1 MTLDASGAP
10 GAAAPA
16 PPRDDPDRSPE
27 APDED
32 LRILEALLADPSAV
46 SSEEAVIPSGPMPE
60 PSSRNDALGD
70 DSDSDRLWSDGSLA
84 DLVPAPPVPALQPA
98 PGSVPEPDTG
108 VAAGAAATDS
118 LAALSDGLRDSGQDL
133 HAELDDDTTRWDAQA
148 ERVDAPS
155 VPTKGAT
162 RIAGSA
168 ALEESAGTSLIE
180 DVPSRDVAGENDLL
194 VVRADTHGTCV
205 LDTHGARVL
214 DTVAAN
220 VDATDGE
227 DRGEHK
233 GAGDSGLDWRG
244 VAATP
249 GTADLES
256 PTDPPAMDHR
266 DDTPGE
272 HAGGES
278 AVSVAAIAA
287 LLDDALVRDIGEM
300 PSVSSDSL
308 PLDAA
313 GGAALAARPHDAGAE
328 HLREGSSGPL
338 SEAVPRDPDAA
349 SAVGSPPHGAASS
362 AGCDEAVVAVRASL
376 EAAEGMVP
384 AEQEEPEAA
393 DESIADHYL
402 DALDD
407 SRSNASPL
415 PRLDEPGLGSFSDE
429 RDPVEAVAAFTAE
442 GAADAD
448 EVEIGGGPDSAN
460 QLPHLGIA
468 PKAETEAGGHGTPV
482 REISDAAADSSGEV
496 AERGDAVVSGVEE
509 DGAAAESV
517 ESGGPVEEFV
527 PAGGGAQD
535 APGFDA
541 PAFGTR
547 NSDSIDR
554 DATPT
559 HEEASLIPGSPIE
572 RTGVDELAAGDASG
586 ATSGSDDAQ
595 VQEGASPLICLP
607 DLGGMS
613 PSEAAA
619 GGDASLLQS
628 TEDVARDGLGD
639 PARLPTPGVSG
650 PEDTSAQA
658 HVEAPE
664 FLVESEGEVA
674 DSESG
679 AVIALPG
686 PGDESDAALRSLG
699 IETNCEP
706 GEPTRGLA
714 GRAEEETAGAALVDA
729 LLRDMAGSS
738 SVSSDQVDTPD
749 TVSGVSVPDD
759 DSDLDGGQPAD
770 WSPET
775 RGVDSFDLDFSEV
788 GSNAPRSADEA
799 ADSVSGPTSPSEGI
813 VVPDAPSEYAGG
825 LVEAGQEDPDGSAE
839 RIADERRNA
848 QTDLPGGA
856 PQSPGSIAP
865 GADSSVDRTDSGETA
880 ALSSTDTAAAAST
893 EDTVGTWDGG
903 VEEGAESV
911 IRLPDLSGSPSF
923 GRATGP
929 DDALLRQIAEVV
941 AASADEAVE
950 SSEVDANGHDDDAPA
965 RDPANAPEDTEETSP
980 DDVRREYASGSVLPE
995 AKGLEDGV
1003 DPIGSGDGDEP
1014 SAPAFAH
1021 EDKDASSE
1029 AYAAATDRAAAFL
1042 RDMAEAP
1049 SVSSDQTDTPDFP
1062 EGDLVFSGGSGVDA
1076 DAPADPSHAL
1086 HAAES
1091 LDPGA
1096 PGSADEPGGSGA
1108 APTTTPERAPVD
1120 SAHTEDASHP
1130 VQAGLEDSHG
1140 STERTANE
1148 RLDERGDLRGDAIS
1162 PPGSALREAEPS
1174 NDRSGLGEASIAVST
1189 GNAAGADDGGSDA
1202 EEGAGSVILLPDS
1215 SAPTIEADT
1224 VAGRDD
1230 GLLRQAADAPAAS
1243 LHDAAETPGAV
1254 FPGTG
1259 DTRAGS
1265 AAVPSGTADEAA
1277 LEDSFPEDAGVFV
1290 LPDPGDAPASDRP
1303 VENRERGESHRW
1315 PDDPA
1320 EEAETATSGIVFD
1333 DSLALD
1339 LAETVPVS
1347 FDEAVAAEP
1356 AFDISLPDAQTTAS
1370 DPSAEEPAP
1379 SYADVSLE
1387 AAPPGPAAALAFA
1400 TDADT
1405 ETALRDGLLGFGG
1418 ASAGTDEA
1426 QVWQGGLRAA
1436 IAALAEGRS
1445 APLVIVDID
1454 GLPYPAGAI
1463 HELAAVCEV
1472 GTVVIAVGSDD
1483 SARPGRELLLAGVS
1497 DYLAKPLTA
1506 EAVRDVAGRAL
1517 ADAAASRPGGLVVS
1531 FAGCGGS
1538 GATTMATAAAL
1549 QAAAR
1554 GCYVSVLDLSRSV
1567 PAAALALGVDPVAG
1581 LDQLLETAAREAVEP
1596 EALEGVCARRSDRIE
1611 VYAHR
1616 WSPEHPAAASAEAV
1630 DSLLAVLR
1638 LRSQMVVVDGLDEA
1652 WTRFLPAAEIDT
1664 QVFIAEPTAGKTPQV
1679 ARMAN
1684 LLNDTRP
1691 LVFVQNHTR
1700 SFRRNGGGQVLRN
1713 AGIGIE
1719 PDVVVPFDP
1728 AVAQAADWGWPQDKL
1743 PRSVRK
1749 PVTAL
1754 TDRLLGASPGAG
1766 AAPLAPARAA

>member
-10 GAAAPA
+10 GAAASPS
-16 PPRDDPDRSPE
+16 RDDSDRSPE
-27 APDED
+27 APDKG

-46 SSEEAVIPSGPMPE
+46 SSEEAVLPSGPMPE
-60 PSSRNDALGD
+60 PSSRDDALGD
-70 DSDSDRLWSDGSLA
+70 DSDSDRWWSDRLPPDGSLA

-98 PGSVPEPDTG
+98 PGSVPAPDTG
-108 VAAGAAATDS
+108 VSADAAATDS
-118 LAALSDGLRDSGQDL
+118 LAALSDGLHDSGQDR
-133 HAELDDDTTRWDAQA
+133 HAELDDDTARWDAQA
-148 ERVDAPS
+148 ERDDASS
-155 VPTKGAT
+155 VPTKAAT
-162 RIAGSA
+162 RIAVSA

-194 VVRADTHGTCV
+194 VVRADTHGACV

-214 DTVAAN
+214 DTVAADA
-220 VDATDGE
+220 DATDGE
-227 DRGEHK
+227 DSGEHK
-233 GAGDSGLDWRG
+233 GAGDSGLDWQG
-244 VAATP
+244 AAATP
-249 GTADLES
+249 EVADPET
-256 PTDPPAMDHR
+256 PADPPAMDHR

-278 AVSVAAIAA
+278 ALSVAAIAA

-300 PSVSSDSL
+300 PSISSDSL
-308 PLDAA
+308 SLDAA
-313 GGAALAARPHDAGAE
+313 GGAALAARPRDAGAE

-338 SEAVPRDPDAA
+338 SESVPRDADTA
-349 SAVGSPPHGAASS
+349 SAVDSPPHGAASP
-362 AGCDEAVVAVRASL
+362 AGREEPVAAVLASL

-393 DESIADHYL
+393 DESIANQHL

-407 SRSNASPL
+407 SQSNASPL
-415 PRLDEPGLGSFSDE
+415 HGRDEPGLGSFTDV
-429 RDPVEAVAAFTAE
+429 RDPGEAVAAFTAE

-448 EVEIGGGPDSAN
+448 EVEIGGGPDSAD
-460 QLPHLGIA
+460 QLPQLGIA
-468 PKAETEAGGHGTPV
+468 PRAETEASGHGTLV

-496 AERGDAVVSGVEE
+496 AGRGDAAASGVEE
-509 DGAAAESV
+509 DGAAAESM

-535 APGFDA
+535 APRFDA

-554 DATPT
+554 DGTPT
-559 HEEASLIPGSPIE
+559 HEEASLIPGSPPE
-572 RTGVDELAAGDASG
+572 GTGVDELAAGDVSG
-586 ATSGSDDAQ
+586 AASGSDDAQ
-595 VQEGASPLICLP
+595 VQEGASPVICLP

-619 GGDASLLQS
+619 GGEVSLLQS
-628 TEDVARDGLGD
+628 TEDVASEYFGD
-639 PARLPTPGVSG
+639 PAGLPSPGFSG
-650 PEDTSAQA
+650 PEDTSARA
-658 HVEAPE
+658 HVESPE
-664 FLVESEGEVA
+664 SLAESEGEVTA
-674 DSESG
+674 PES
-679 AVIALPG
+679 APVIALPG
-686 PGDESDAALRSLG
+686 PGDKSEAAVRSLG

-706 GEPTRGLA
+706 GEPPRGLA

-738 SVSSDQVDTPD
+738 SVSSDEADTPD
-749 TVSGVSVPDD
+749 TASGASVPDD
-759 DSDLDGGQPAD
+759 DSVLDAGRPAG
-770 WSPET
+770 
-775 RGVDSFDLDFSEV
+775 RGPGATSLEPFDPVFPEV
-788 GSNAPRSADEA
+788 GSDASGSADEA
-799 ADSVSGPTSPSEGI
+799 AGSNSAETNSSEGI
-813 VVPDAPSEYAGG
+813 VVPGAPSEYAGG

-839 RIADERRNA
+839 RIADERRDA
-848 QTDLPGGA
+848 QTDLPGGP
-856 PQSPGSIAP
+856 PQPPGSIAP
-865 GADSSVDRTDSGETA
+865 CTVSSADRTDSGVTA
-880 ALSSTDTAAAAST
+880 AHSSTDAAAAAST
-893 EDTVGTWDGG
+893 EDTAATRDGE

-941 AASADEAVE
+941 AASAGEAVE
-950 SSEVDANGHDDDAPA
+950 SSEVDAKIHDEDAPA
-965 RDPANAPEDTEETSP
+965 RDPADVPEDTEEASP
-980 DDVRREYASGSVLPE
+980 DDVRREYASETFLPE
-995 AKGLEDGV
+995 ARGPEDGV
-1003 DPIGSGDGDEP
+1003 DPIGSGDGDEAG
-1014 SAPAFAH
+1014 APTFAH
-1021 EDKDASSE
+1021 GDQGDSSE
-1029 AYAAATDRAAAFL
+1029 AYAAATDRADALL
-1042 RDMAEAP
+1042 RDMTEAP

-1062 EGDLVFSGGSGVDA
+1062 EGDLDFGGGSGVDA

-1091 LDPGA
+1091 LDPAA
-1096 PGSADEPGGSGA
+1096 PGSADEPGGGGA

-1148 RLDERGDLRGDAIS
+1148 RGDLRGDAVS
-1162 PPGSALREAEPS
+1162 LPGSALREAEPS
-1174 NDRSGLGEASIAVST
+1174 NDRRGLGEASIAVST
-1189 GNAAGADDGGSDA
+1189 GNAAGADDAVSDA

-1215 SAPTIEADT
+1215 STPTIEADT
-1224 VAGRDD
+1224 DAGRDD

-1243 LHDAAETPGAV
+1243 LHDAAETPEAV
-1254 FPGTG
+1254 FPGVG
-1259 DTRAGS
+1259 DTQARSIASPPG
-1265 AAVPSGTADEAA
+1265 AADEAA

-1290 LPDPGDAPASDRP
+1290 LPDSGEATASDRP
-1303 VENRERGESHRW
+1303 VENREQGESHRW
-1315 PDDPA
+1315 PDDPT

-1356 AFDISLPDAQTTAS
+1356 AFDISLPNAQTTAS
-1370 DPSAEEPAP
+1370 DPSAEEPDP

-1405 ETALRDGLLGFGG
+1405 EMALRDGLLGFGG

-1506 EAVRDVAGRAL
+1506 EAVRDVAIRAL

-1638 LRSQMVVVDGLDEA
+1638 LRSQVVVVDGLDEA
-1652 WTRFLPAAEIDT
+1652 WTCFLPAAEIDT
-1664 QVFIAEPTAGKTPQV
+1664 QVFVAEPTAGKTPQV
-1679 ARMAN
+1679 ARMAS
-1684 LLNDTRP
+1684 LLKDTRP

-1700 SFRRNGGGQVLRN
+1700 AFRRNGGGQVLRN

>member
-10 GAAAPA
+10 GAAAP
-16 PPRDDPDRSPE
+16 PPRDDSDHSPE
-27 APDED
+27 APDEG
-32 LRILEALLADPSAV
+32 LRMLEALLADPSAV
-46 SSEEAVIPSGPMPE
+46 SSEEAVIQSGPMPE
-60 PSSRNDALGD
+60 PSSRDDALGD

-84 DLVPAPPVPALQPA
+84 DLVPAPTVPALQPA

-108 VAAGAAATDS
+108 VSAGAAAADS
-118 LAALSDGLRDSGQDL
+118 LAAISDGLRYSGQDL
-133 HAELDDDTTRWDAQA
+133 PAELDDDTARWDAQA
-148 ERVDAPS
+148 ERADAS
-155 VPTKGAT
+155 SAPTKGT
-162 RIAGSA
+162 THFAGSA
-168 ALEESAGTSLIE
+168 ALEEAAGTSLIE
-180 DVPSRDVAGENDLL
+180 DVPSRDVAGEDDLL
-194 VVRADTHGTCV
+194 VVRADTHGAC
-205 LDTHGARVL
+205 VL
-214 DTVAAN
+214 DTVAAD

-227 DRGEHK
+227 DGGEHK

-244 VAATP
+244 VAATL
-249 GTADLES
+249 GTADPES

-266 DDTPGE
+266 DDTPGK

-308 PLDAA
+308 SLDPA

-328 HLREGSSGPL
+328 HLREGSSAPL
-338 SEAVPRDPDAA
+338 SEAAPRDPDTA
-349 SAVGSPPHGAASS
+349 SAVDSPPHGAASPAS
-362 AGCDEAVVAVRASL
+362 CDEPVVAVRASL
-376 EAAEGMVP
+376 EAVEGVVP

-393 DESIADHYL
+393 DEPIVDHYL

-415 PRLDEPGLGSFSDE
+415 PRLDQPGLGSFTDMT
-429 RDPVEAVAAFTAE
+429 DPVEAVAAFTAE

-448 EVEIGGGPDSAN
+448 EVEIEGGPDSAD
-460 QLPHLGIA
+460 QLPHRGIA
-468 PKAETEAGGHGTPV
+468 PKAERKASGHGTLV
-482 REISDAAADSSGEV
+482 REISDTAADSSGAI
-496 AERGDAVVSGVEE
+496 AELGDAAASGVEE
-509 DGAAAESV
+509 DGAADESV
-517 ESGGPVEEFV
+517 GSGGPVEEFV

-572 RTGVDELAAGDASG
+572 RTGVDELSAGDASG
-586 ATSGSDDAQ
+586 ATSGNDDAQ
-595 VQEGASPLICLP
+595 VQEGASPVICLP

-619 GGDASLLQS
+619 GGEVSLLQS
-628 TEDVARDGLGD
+628 TEDVAWGGLGD
-639 PARLPTPGVSG
+639 PAGLPSPDFSG
-650 PEDTSAQA
+650 PEDTSARA
-658 HVEAPE
+658 HVESPE
-664 FLVESEGEVA
+664 SLAESEGEVA
-674 DSESG
+674 DPESA

-699 IETNCEP
+699 IEADCKP
-706 GEPTRGLA
+706 GEPPRGLA
-714 GRAEEETAGAALVDA
+714 ERAEEDIAGTALVDA
-729 LLRDMAGSS
+729 LLRGMADSS
-738 SVSSDQVDTPD
+738 SVSSDQVDTPE
-749 TVSGVSVPDD
+749 TAAGVSVPGD
-759 DSDLDGGQPAD
+759 DSDLDAGRLAGGGPGAT
-770 WSPET
+770 SVEP
-775 RGVDSFDLDFSEV
+775 FDPVFSEV
-788 GSNAPRSADEA
+788 GSDAPRSADEA
-799 ADSVSGPTSPSEGI
+799 AGSVSGLMNPSERI

-825 LVEAGQEDPDGSAE
+825 LAEAERECPDENAE
-839 RIADERRNA
+839 RIADERRSA

-865 GADSSVDRTDSGETA
+865 GADSSVVRTDSGETA
-880 ALSSTDTAAAAST
+880 ALSSTDAAST
-893 EDTVGTWDGG
+893 EDAAATRDAW
-903 VEEGAESV
+903 VEEIADTV

-941 AASADEAVE
+941 AASAGEAVE
-950 SSEVDANGHDDDAPA
+950 SSEADANGHDDDAPA
-965 RDPANAPEDTEETSP
+965 RDPADVPEDTEEASP
-980 DDVRREYASGSVLPE
+980 DDARREYASGTALPE
-995 AKGLEDGV
+995 ARGLEDG
-1003 DPIGSGDGDEP
+1003 DEPIGSGDGDEAGA
-1014 SAPAFAH
+1014 SAFAH
-1021 EDKDASSE
+1021 GDQDDSAE
-1029 AYAAATDRAAAFL
+1029 AYAAATDRADALL
-1042 RDMAEAP
+1042 RDMTEAP

-1062 EGDLVFSGGSGVDA
+1062 EEDLVFGGGSGIDA
-1076 DAPADPSHAL
+1076 DAPADPGFAL

-1091 LDPGA
+1091 LNPGA
-1096 PGSADEPGGSGA
+1096 PGSADEPGGSSA
-1108 APTTTPERAPVD
+1108 APTTTPERVPVD

-1140 STERTANE
+1140 STERTTNE
-1148 RLDERGDLRGDAIS
+1148 RLDERGDLRGKAS
-1162 PPGSALREAEPS
+1162 SLPGLALREAEPS

-1202 EEGAGSVILLPDS
+1202 EESAGSVILLPDS
-1215 SAPTIEADT
+1215 SAPPIEADT
-1224 VAGRDD
+1224 DAGRDD
-1230 GLLRQAADAPAAS
+1230 GLLRQFADASAAS
-1243 LHDAAETPGAV
+1243 LHDAAETPEAV

-1265 AAVPSGTADEAA
+1265 AAVPSGAADEAA

-1290 LPDPGDAPASDRP
+1290 LPAPGEATASDRP
-1303 VENRERGESHRW
+1303 VENREHGESHRW

-1347 FDEAVAAEP
+1347 FDEAVAPEP

-1370 DPSAEEPAP
+1370 DPSAEEPDP

-1405 ETALRDGLLGFGG
+1405 EMALRDGLLGFGG

-1506 EAVRDVAGRAL
+1506 EAVRDVALRAL

-1531 FAGCGGS
+1531 FTGCGGS

-1664 QVFIAEPTAGKTPQV
+1664 QVFVAEPTAGKAPQV

-1700 SFRRNGGGQVLRN
+1700 SFRRNGGGHVLRN

-1719 PDVVVPFDP
+1719 PDVVVLFDP

>member
-10 GAAAPA
+10 GAAAPD
-16 PPRDDPDRSPE
+16 PSRDDSDRPPE
-27 APDED
+27 APDEG

-46 SSEEAVIPSGPMPE
+46 SSEEAVLPSGPMPE
-60 PSSRNDALGD
+60 PSSRDDALGD
-70 DSDSDRLWSDGSLA
+70 DSDSDRLWSDRLPRDGSFA

-98 PGSVPEPDTG
+98 PGSVPERDTG

-118 LAALSDGLRDSGQDL
+118 LAALSDGLHDSGQDR
-133 HAELDDDTTRWDAQA
+133 HAELDDDAARWDAQA
-148 ERVDAPS
+148 ERADTSS
-155 VPTKGAT
+155 VPTKAAT
-162 RIAGSA
+162 RFARSA
-168 ALEESAGTSLIE
+168 TLEESACTSRIE
-180 DVPSRDVAGENDLL
+180 DVSSRDVAGENDLL
-194 VVRADTHGTCV
+194 VVRADTHGAC
-205 LDTHGARVL
+205 VL
-214 DTVAAN
+214 DTVAAD

-227 DRGEHK
+227 
-233 GAGDSGLDWRG
+233 DSGLDWRG
-244 VAATP
+244 VAATL
-249 GTADLES
+249 GTADPES

-362 AGCDEAVVAVRASL
+362 AGCEEPVAAVRASL

-415 PRLDEPGLGSFSDE
+415 PRLDEPGLGSFTDA
-429 RDPVEAVAAFTAE
+429 RDPGEVVAAFTAE

-448 EVEIGGGPDSAN
+448 EVEIGGGPDSAY

-468 PKAETEAGGHGTPV
+468 PTAESEASGHGTPV
-482 REISDAAADSSGEV
+482 RETSDAAADSSDEI
-496 AERGDAVVSGVEE
+496 AELGDAVVSGAEE
-509 DGAAAESV
+509 DGAAHESV
-517 ESGGPVEEFV
+517 GTSGPAEEFV

-559 HEEASLIPGSPIE
+559 NEEASLIPGSPAE
-572 RTGVDELAAGDASG
+572 GTGVDKLAAGDASG
-586 ATSGSDDAQ
+586 ATSGNDDVQ
-595 VQEGASPLICLP
+595 VQEVASPVICLP
-607 DLGGMS
+607 DPGGMS
-613 PSEAAA
+613 PSKAAS

-639 PARLPTPGVSG
+639 PAGLPSPGFSG
-650 PEDTSAQA
+650 PEETSARA
-658 HVEAPE
+658 HVESPE
-664 FLVESEGEVA
+664 HLVESEGEVA
-674 DSESG
+674 GPESSP
-679 AVIALPG
+679 VITLAGL
-686 PGDESDAALRSLG
+686 GDESEAAVCSLEV
-699 IETNCEP
+699 ETNCEP
-706 GEPTRGLA
+706 GEPPRGLA
-714 GRAEEETAGAALVDA
+714 GHAEEETAGTALVDA
-729 LLRDMAGSS
+729 LLRDIAGSS

-749 TVSGVSVPDD
+749 TEAGVSVPDD
-759 DSDLDGGQPAD
+759 DSDLDAGRPAD
-770 WSPET
+770 RRPET
-775 RGVDSFDLDFSEV
+775 RGVDPFDPVFPEV
-788 GSNAPRSADEA
+788 GSDSPRSADEA
-799 ADSVSGPTSPSEGI
+799 ADSNSAETNSSEGI
-813 VVPDAPSEYAGG
+813 VVPGAPSEYAGG
-825 LVEAGQEDPDGSAE
+825 LVEAGQEDPDGNAE
-839 RIADERRNA
+839 RIADERRDA

-856 PQSPGSIAP
+856 PQSPGSITP

-880 ALSSTDTAAAAST
+880 ALSSTDEAVATST
-893 EDTVGTWDGG
+893 EDTVGTRDGG
-903 VEEGAESV
+903 VQEGAEAV
-911 IRLPDLSGSPSF
+911 IHLPDLSGSPSF
-923 GRATGP
+923 GRAMGP

-941 AASADEAVE
+941 AASAGEAIE
-950 SSEVDANGHDDDAPA
+950 SSEVDAKVHDDDASA
-965 RDPANAPEDTEETSP
+965 RDPADVPEDTEEASP
-980 DDVRREYASGSVLPE
+980 DDARREYASGTALSEPR
-995 AKGLEDGV
+995 GLEDGV
-1003 DPIGSGDGDEP
+1003 DPIGSGDGDEAG
-1014 SAPAFAH
+1014 APAFAH
-1021 EDKDASSE
+1021 GDKDASSE
-1029 AYAAATDRAAAFL
+1029 AYAAATDRAAALL
-1042 RDMAEAP
+1042 RDVAEAP
-1049 SVSSDQTDTPDFP
+1049 SVSSDQADTPDFP
-1062 EGDLVFSGGSGVDA
+1062 EGDIAFGGGSGVDA
-1076 DAPADPSHAL
+1076 DAPTDPGLAL

-1091 LDPGA
+1091 LDPAA

-1120 SAHTEDASHP
+1120 SAHTEDASRP

-1148 RLDERGDLRGDAIS
+1148 R
-1162 PPGSALREAEPS
+1162 
-1174 NDRSGLGEASIAVST
+1174 GEASIAVPT
-1189 GNAAGADDGGSDA
+1189 GNAAGADDAVSDA
-1202 EEGAGSVILLPDS
+1202 EESAGSVILLPDS
-1215 SAPTIEADT
+1215 STPTIEADT
-1224 VAGRDD
+1224 DAGRDD

-1243 LHDAAETPGAV
+1243 LHDAAETPEAL
-1254 FPGTG
+1254 FPGAG

-1265 AAVPSGTADEAA
+1265 AAVPSGAADEAA
-1277 LEDSFPEDAGVFV
+1277 PEDSFPEDAGVFV
-1290 LPDPGDAPASDRP
+1290 LPDSGEDTASDRP
-1303 VENRERGESHRW
+1303 VENEEHGESHRW

-1339 LAETVPVS
+1339 LADTAPVS

-1370 DPSAEEPAP
+1370 DPSAEEPDP

-1405 ETALRDGLLGFGG
+1405 EMALRDGLLGFGG

-1567 PAAALALGVDPVAG
+1567 PAAALALAVDPVAG

-1664 QVFIAEPTAGKTPQV
+1664 QVFVAEPTAGKTPQV
-1679 ARMAN
+1679 ARMAS
-1684 LLNDTRP
+1684 LLKDTRP

-1700 SFRRNGGGQVLRN
+1700 AFRRNGGGQVLRD

-1766 AAPLAPARAA
+1766 AVPLAPARAA

>member
-10 GAAAPA
+10 GAAAPD
-16 PPRDDPDRSPE
+16 PPRDDSDRSPE

-60 PSSRNDALGD
+60 PSSRDDALGD
-70 DSDSDRLWSDGSLA
+70 DSDSDRLCSDRLPLDGSFA
-84 DLVPAPPVPALQPA
+84 DLEPAPPVPALQPV

-108 VAAGAAATDS
+108 VSAGAAATDS
-118 LAALSDGLRDSGQDL
+118 LAALSDDLRDSVQDPRT
-133 HAELDDDTTRWDAQA
+133 ELDDDTARWDAQA
-148 ERVDAPS
+148 DRADASS

-162 RIAGSA
+162 RFARSA
-168 ALEESAGTSLIE
+168 TLEESAGTSLIE
-180 DVPSRDVAGENDLL
+180 DVPSRDVAEENDLL
-194 VVRADTHGTCV
+194 VVRT
-205 LDTHGARVL
+205 DTHGACVFDTVL
-214 DTVAAN
+214 DAVAAD

-227 DRGEHK
+227 DSGEHK
-233 GAGDSGLDWRG
+233 DAGDSGLDWRG

-249 GTADLES
+249 GTADPET
-256 PTDPPAMDHR
+256 PADPPAMDHHV
-266 DDTPGE
+266 DTPGE
-272 HAGGES
+272 HAGGEP

-287 LLDDALVRDIGEM
+287 LLGDSLVRDIGEM

-308 PLDAA
+308 SLDAA

-338 SEAVPRDPDAA
+338 SESVPRD
-349 SAVGSPPHGAASS
+349 
-362 AGCDEAVVAVRASL
+362 
-376 EAAEGMVP
+376 
-384 AEQEEPEAA
+384 A
-393 DESIADHYL
+393 D
-402 DALDD
+402 
-407 SRSNASPL
+407 
-415 PRLDEPGLGSFSDE
+415 
-429 RDPVEAVAAFTAE
+429 T
-442 GAADAD
+442 ADAD
-448 EVEIGGGPDSAN
+448 EVEIGSGPDSAD
-460 QLPHLGIA
+460 QLTHFGIA
-468 PKAETEAGGHGTPV
+468 PKAETEASGQGTPV
-482 REISDAAADSSGEV
+482 RETSD
-496 AERGDAVVSGVEE
+496 
-509 DGAAAESV
+509 AAAESV

-535 APGFDA
+535 APRFDA

-554 DATPT
+554 DGTPT

-586 ATSGSDDAQ
+586 ATSGNDDAQ
-595 VQEGASPLICLP
+595 VQEGASPVICLP

-613 PSEAAA
+613 PSKAAS
-619 GGDASLLQS
+619 GVDASLLQS
-628 TEDVARDGLGD
+628 TEDVARGGLGD
-639 PARLPTPGVSG
+639 PAGLPTPGVSG
-650 PEDTSAQA
+650 PEDTSARA
-658 HVEAPE
+658 HVESPE
-664 FLVESEGEVA
+664 HLAESAREVA
-674 DSESG
+674 DSESA

-686 PGDESDAALRSLG
+686 PGDETEAAVRSFVV
-699 IETNCEP
+699 ETNCEP
-706 GEPTRGLA
+706 GEPPRGLA

-729 LLRDMAGSS
+729 LLRGMADSS

-749 TVSGVSVPDD
+749 TASGVSVPDD
-759 DSDLDGGQPAD
+759 DSDLDAGRPAG
-770 WSPET
+770 WGPGV
-775 RGVDSFDLDFSEV
+775 RGVESFDPVFSEV
-788 GSNAPRSADEA
+788 GSNVPRSADEA
-799 ADSVSGPTSPSEGI
+799 AGSNSAETNSSEGI
-813 VVPDAPSEYAGG
+813 AVRGAPSEYAGG
-825 LVEAGQEDPDGSAE
+825 LVEAGQEDPDGNAE
-839 RIADERRNA
+839 RIADERCNA
-848 QTDLPGGA
+848 QTDLSGGA

-865 GADSSVDRTDSGETA
+865 GAGSSVDRTDSGETA
-880 ALSSTDTAAAAST
+880 ALSSADAAAAAST
-893 EDTVGTWDGG
+893 EDAAATRDGG
-903 VEEGAESV
+903 VEEVADTV
-911 IRLPDLSGSPSF
+911 IHLPDLSGSPSF

-941 AASADEAVE
+941 AASAGEAVE
-950 SSEVDANGHDDDAPA
+950 SSEVDAKVHDDDAPA
-965 RDPANAPEDTEETSP
+965 RDPADVPEDTEETSP
-980 DDVRREYASGSVLPE
+980 DDVRREYASGTALPE
-995 AKGLEDGV
+995 VRGTEDGV

-1014 SAPAFAH
+1014 GAPAFAH
-1021 EDKDASSE
+1021 GDQDDSSE
-1029 AYAAATDRAAAFL
+1029 AYAAATDRADALL
-1042 RDMAEAP
+1042 RDMTEAP

-1062 EGDLVFSGGSGVDA
+1062 EGTLVFGGGSSVDA
-1076 DAPADPSHAL
+1076 DAPADPGFAL

-1096 PGSADEPGGSGA
+1096 SGSADEPGGSGA
-1108 APTTTPERAPVD
+1108 ALTTPPERAPAD
-1120 SAHTEDASHP
+1120 NTHSAHTEDASHP
-1130 VQAGLEDSHG
+1130 VQTGLEDSHG
-1140 STERTANE
+1140 STERTTNE
-1148 RLDERGDLRGDAIS
+1148 RRDERGDLRGEAS
-1162 PPGSALREAEPS
+1162 SLPGSALREAEPS
-1174 NDRSGLGEASIAVST
+1174 NERGGLGEAPIAVST
-1189 GNAAGADDGGSDA
+1189 GDAAGADDGGSDA
-1202 EEGAGSVILLPDS
+1202 EESAGSVILLPDS
-1215 SAPTIEADT
+1215 SAPTVEADT

-1230 GLLRQAADAPAAS
+1230 GLLRQAADASAAS
-1243 LHDAAETPGAV
+1243 LHDAAGTPDAV

-1259 DTRAGS
+1259 DARAGS
-1265 AAVPSGTADEAA
+1265 AAVLSGAADEAA

-1290 LPDPGDAPASDRP
+1290 LPDSGDAPASDRP
-1303 VENRERGESHRW
+1303 VENQEHGESHRW

-1405 ETALRDGLLGFGG
+1405 EMALRDGLLGFGG

-1638 LRSQMVVVDGLDEA
+1638 LRSQLVVVDGLDEA
-1652 WTRFLPAAEIDT
+1652 WTRFLPATEIDT
-1664 QVFIAEPTAGKTPQV
+1664 QVFVAEPTAGKTPQA
-1679 ARMAN
+1679 ARMASH
-1684 LLNDTRP
+1684 LKDTRT

-1700 SFRRNGGGQVLRN
+1700 AFRRNGGGQVLRN

>member
-10 GAAAPA
+10 GATAPA
-16 PPRDDPDRSPE
+16 PPRDDSDRSPE
-27 APDED
+27 APDEG

-46 SSEEAVIPSGPMPE
+46 SSEEAVLPSGPMPE
-60 PSSRNDALGD
+60 PLSRDDALGD
-70 DSDSDRLWSDGSLA
+70 DSDSDRLPLDGSLA

-108 VAAGAAATDS
+108 VSAGAAATDS
-118 LAALSDGLRDSGQDL
+118 LAAHSDDLHDSGQDR
-133 HAELDDDTTRWDAQA
+133 HAELDDDTARWDAQA
-148 ERVDAPS
+148 ERADASS
-155 VPTKGAT
+155 VPTKAAT

-168 ALEESAGTSLIE
+168 ALEESAGTSRIE
-180 DVPSRDVAGENDLL
+180 DVSSRDVAGEDDLL
-194 VVRADTHGTCV
+194 VVGTDTRGT
-205 LDTHGARVL
+205 RVL
-214 DTVAAN
+214 DTVAAA
-220 VDATDGE
+220 VDATGAEDSGE
-227 DRGEHK
+227 RED
-233 GAGDSGLDWRG
+233 AGDSGLDWRG
-244 VAATP
+244 VAATL
-249 GTADLES
+249 GTADPES

-266 DDTPGE
+266 ADTPGE

-278 AVSVAAIAA
+278 AVSASPIAA
-287 LLDDALVRDIGEM
+287 LLDDSLVRDFGEM

-308 PLDAA
+308 PSDAA
-313 GGAALAARPHDAGAE
+313 GGAALAARPHDAGTE

-338 SEAVPRDPDAA
+338 SEAVPRDPDTA
-349 SAVGSPPHGAASS
+349 SAVASPSHDAASP
-362 AGCDEAVVAVRASL
+362 AGCDEPVAAVHASS
-376 EAAEGMVP
+376 
-384 AEQEEPEAA
+384 EAA

-402 DALDD
+402 AALDD

-415 PRLDEPGLGSFSDE
+415 PWLDEPGLGSFTDVS
-429 RDPVEAVAAFTAE
+429 DPVKAVAAFTAE

-448 EVEIGGGPDSAN
+448 EVEIGGAPDSAD
-460 QLPHLGIA
+460 QLPYLGIA
-468 PKAETEAGGHGTPV
+468 PKAETEASGHGTPV
-482 REISDAAADSSGEV
+482 RENSDAAADSSGAITELGDV
-496 AERGDAVVSGVEE
+496 AASRAEE

-517 ESGGPVEEFV
+517 ESGGPVEELM
-527 PAGGGAQD
+527 PADGGAQD
-535 APGFDA
+535 APVFDA

-559 HEEASLIPGSPIE
+559 HEEASLISGSPVE
-572 RTGVDELAAGDASG
+572 RTGVGELAAGDASG
-586 ATSGSDDAQ
+586 AASGNDDAQ
-595 VQEGASPLICLP
+595 VQEGASPVISLP
-607 DLGGMS
+607 GLGGMS
-613 PSEAAA
+613 PSKVAS

-639 PARLPTPGVSG
+639 PAGRPSTSFSG
-650 PEDTSAQA
+650 PEETSARAQ
-658 HVEAPE
+658 VESPE
-664 FLVESEGEVA
+664 SLVESEGEVA

-686 PGDESDAALRSLG
+686 PGDETEAAVRSFVV
-699 IETNCEP
+699 ETNCEP
-706 GEPTRGLA
+706 GEPPRGLA
-714 GRAEEETAGAALVDA
+714 GRAEEDTAGTAFVDA

-749 TVSGVSVPDD
+749 TASGVAVPDD
-759 DSDLDGGQPAD
+759 DSVLDAGRPAG
-770 WSPET
+770 WG
-775 RGVDSFDLDFSEV
+775 RGASSVEPFDPVSSGAESD
-788 GSNAPRSADEA
+788 APRGAAEA
-799 ADSVSGPTSPSEGI
+799 AGSVSGPMNPSERI
-813 VVPDAPSEYAGG
+813 VVPGAPSEYAGG
-825 LVEAGQEDPDGSAE
+825 LVEAGQEDPGGSAE

-865 GADSSVDRTDSGETA
+865 GAGSSVDRTDSGETA
-880 ALSSTDTAAAAST
+880 ALSSTDAAAAAST

-923 GRATGP
+923 GRVTGP

-941 AASADEAVE
+941 AASAGEAVG
-950 SSEVDANGHDDDAPA
+950 SSEVDAKVHDDDASA
-965 RDPANAPEDTEETSP
+965 RDPADVPEDTEEASP
-980 DDVRREYASGSVLPE
+980 DDVRREYASGTALPE
-995 AKGLEDGV
+995 ARGMEDGV
-1003 DPIGSGDGDEP
+1003 DPIGSGDGDGDEAG
-1014 SAPAFAH
+1014 APAFAH
-1021 EDKDASSE
+1021 GDQDDSSE
-1029 AYAAATDRAAAFL
+1029 AYAAATDRADALL

-1076 DAPADPSHAL
+1076 DAPADPGLGL

-1091 LDPGA
+1091 LYPGA

-1108 APTTTPERAPVD
+1108 APTTTPERVPVE
-1120 SAHTEDASHP
+1120 SAHTEDASRP

-1148 RLDERGDLRGDAIS
+1148 RGELRGDAVS
-1162 PPGSALREAEPS
+1162 LPGSALREGEPS
-1174 NDRSGLGEASIAVST
+1174 NERSGPGEASIAVSA
-1189 GNAAGADDGGSDA
+1189 GNGAGADDTVSDA
-1202 EEGAGSVILLPDS
+1202 EESAGSVILLPDS

-1224 VAGRDD
+1224 DAGRDD

-1243 LHDAAETPGAV
+1243 LHDAAETPEAV

-1265 AAVPSGTADEAA
+1265 VAVPSGAADEAA
-1277 LEDSFPEDAGVFV
+1277 LEDSFSEDAGVFV
-1290 LPDPGDAPASDRP
+1290 LPDSGEDTASDRP
-1303 VENRERGESHRW
+1303 VENQEHGESHRW

-1333 DSLALD
+1333 DSLSLD

-1370 DPSAEEPAP
+1370 DPSAEEPDP
-1379 SYADVSLE
+1379 SYTDVSLE

-1405 ETALRDGLLGFGG
+1405 EMALRDGLLGFGG

-1454 GLPYPAGAI
+1454 GLTYPAGAI

-1472 GTVVIAVGSDD
+1472 GTVVVAVGSDD

-1517 ADAAASRPGGLVVS
+1517 ADAAASRQGGLVVS

-1549 QAAAR
+1549 QAAVR

-1664 QVFIAEPTAGKTPQV
+1664 QVFVAEPTAGKTSQV
-1679 ARMAN
+1679 ARMAS
-1684 LLNDTRP
+1684 LLSDTRP

-1700 SFRRNGGGQVLRN
+1700 AFRRNGGGQILRN

-1766 AAPLAPARAA
+1766 AAPLVPARAA

>member
-16 PPRDDPDRSPE
+16 PPRDDPDRPPE
-27 APDED
+27 APDEG
-32 LRILEALLADPSAV
+32 LRILKALLADPSAV

-60 PSSRNDALGD
+60 PSSRDDALGD
-70 DSDSDRLWSDGSLA
+70 SNDSDRLWSDRMPLDGSLA

-98 PGSVPEPDTG
+98 PGSVPEPGAG
-108 VAAGAAATDS
+108 VSAGAAATDS
-118 LAALSDGLRDSGQDL
+118 LAALSDDLRDSGQDL
-133 HAELDDDTTRWDAQA
+133 HAELDDDTARWDAQA
-148 ERVDAPS
+148 ERADASS
-155 VPTKGAT
+155 VPTKAAT

-168 ALEESAGTSLIE
+168 ALEESAGTSRIE
-180 DVPSRDVAGENDLL
+180 DVSSYDGAEADDLL
-194 VVRADTHGTCV
+194 VVRADTHGACV
-205 LDTHGARVL
+205 LDTVL
-214 DTVAAN
+214 DTVAAD

-227 DRGEHK
+227 
-233 GAGDSGLDWRG
+233 DSGLDWRG
-244 VAATP
+244 VAATLGITDP
-249 GTADLES
+249 EC
-256 PTDPPAMDHR
+256 PTDPPVMDHR

-415 PRLDEPGLGSFSDE
+415 PRLDEPGLGSFTDMT
-429 RDPVEAVAAFTAE
+429 DPVEAVAAFTAE

-448 EVEIGGGPDSAN
+448 EVEIGGGPDSAD
-460 QLPHLGIA
+460 QLTHFGIA
-468 PKAETEAGGHGTPV
+468 PKAETEASGQGTPV
-482 REISDAAADSSGEV
+482 RETSD
-496 AERGDAVVSGVEE
+496 
-509 DGAAAESV
+509 AAAESV

-527 PAGGGAQD
+527 PAGRGAQD
-535 APGFDA
+535 APRFDA
-541 PAFGTR
+541 PAFGTG

-586 ATSGSDDAQ
+586 ATSGSDDAH
-595 VQEGASPLICLP
+595 VQEGASPVICLP

-613 PSEAAA
+613 PSKAASR
-619 GGDASLLQS
+619 GEASLLQS

-639 PARLPTPGVSG
+639 PAGLPSPGFSG
-650 PEDTSAQA
+650 PEETSARA
-658 HVEAPE
+658 HVESPE
-664 FLVESEGEVA
+664 SLAESEGEVA
-674 DSESG
+674 DSESA

-699 IETNCEP
+699 IEADCEP
-706 GEPTRGLA
+706 GEPPRGYA
-714 GRAEEETAGAALVDA
+714 GHAEEDAAGTALVDA
-729 LLRDMAGSS
+729 LLRDMASSS
-738 SVSSDQVDTPD
+738 SVSSDQVDTPE
-749 TVSGVSVPDD
+749 TAAGVSVPGD
-759 DSDLDGGQPAD
+759 DSDLDVGRPAD
-770 WSPET
+770 GGPGV
-775 RGVDSFDLDFSEV
+775 RGVESFDPVFPEV
-788 GSNAPRSADEA
+788 GPDAPRSADEA
-799 ADSVSGPTSPSEGI
+799 ADSNSDETNSSEGI
-813 VVPDAPSEYAGG
+813 VVPGAPSEYAGG
-825 LVEAGQEDPDGSAE
+825 LVEAGRGDPHGNAE

-848 QTDLPGGA
+848 QTDPPGCV
-856 PQSPGSIAP
+856 PQTPGSIAP
-865 GADSSVDRTDSGETA
+865 GADSSVDRTDSGEA
-880 ALSSTDTAAAAST
+880 AAHSLTDAAAAAST
-893 EDTVGTWDGG
+893 EDTAATRDGG
-903 VEEGAESV
+903 VEDVADTV

-941 AASADEAVE
+941 AASAGEAVE
-950 SSEVDANGHDDDAPA
+950 SSEVDAKVHDDDAPA
-965 RDPANAPEDTEETSP
+965 RDPADAPEDTEEVSP
-980 DDVRREYASGSVLPE
+980 DDARREYASGTALSEPR
-995 AKGLEDGV
+995 GMEDGV
-1003 DPIGSGDGDEP
+1003 DPIGFGDGDEAG
-1014 SAPAFAH
+1014 APAFAH
-1021 EDKDASSE
+1021 GDKDDSSE
-1029 AYAAATDRAAAFL
+1029 AYAAATDRADALL
-1042 RDMAEAP
+1042 RDMTEAP

-1062 EGDLVFSGGSGVDA
+1062 EGDLVLGGGSGVDA
-1076 DAPADPSHAL
+1076 DAPADPGL
-1086 HAAES
+1086 GQHAAES

-1096 PGSADEPGGSGA
+1096 PGSAVEPGGSSE
-1108 APTTTPERAPVD
+1108 APTTPPERVPVD

-1148 RLDERGDLRGDAIS
+1148 RGDLRGDAVS
-1162 PPGSALREAEPS
+1162 LPGSALREAEPS
-1174 NDRSGLGEASIAVST
+1174 NDRSGLGEASIAVPT
-1189 GNAAGADDGGSDA
+1189 GNGAGADDAVSDA
-1202 EEGAGSVILLPDS
+1202 EEGAGSILLPDS

-1224 VAGRDD
+1224 DAGRDD

-1243 LHDAAETPGAV
+1243 LHDAAETPEAV
-1254 FPGTG
+1254 FPRAG
-1259 DTRAGS
+1259 DTRASSIASPPG
-1265 AAVPSGTADEAA
+1265 AADEAA
-1277 LEDSFPEDAGVFV
+1277 LEDSFPQDAGVFV
-1290 LPDPGDAPASDRP
+1290 LPDSGEDTASDRP
-1303 VENRERGESHRW
+1303 VENQEHGESLRW

-1339 LAETVPVS
+1339 LADTAPVS

-1370 DPSAEEPAP
+1370 DPSAEEPDP

-1405 ETALRDGLLGFGG
+1405 EMALRDGLLGFGG

-1436 IAALAEGRS
+1436 IAALAEGHS

-1567 PAAALALGVDPVAG
+1567 PAAALALAVDPVAG

-1652 WTRFLPAAEIDT
+1652 WMRFLPAAEIDT
-1664 QVFIAEPTAGKTPQV
+1664 QVFVAEPTAGKTPQV

-1719 PDVVVPFDP
+1719 PDVAVPFDP

>member
-10 GAAAPA
+10 GATAPA
-16 PPRDDPDRSPE
+16 PPRDDSDRSPE
-27 APDED
+27 APDEG

-46 SSEEAVIPSGPMPE
+46 SSEEAILPPDPLSE

-70 DSDSDRLWSDGSLA
+70 DSDSDRLWSDGSIA

-108 VAAGAAATDS
+108 VSAGAAATDS
-118 LAALSDGLRDSGQDL
+118 LAALSDDLHDSGQDR
-133 HAELDDDTTRWDAQA
+133 HAELDDDTARWDAQA
-148 ERVDAPS
+148 ERADASS
-155 VPTKGAT
+155 VLTKGT
-162 RIAGSA
+162 THFAGLA
-168 ALEESAGTSLIE
+168 ALEESADTSRIE

-194 VVRADTHGTCV
+194 VVRADTHGACV
-205 LDTHGARVL
+205 LDTHGAGARVL
-214 DTVAAN
+214 DTVATD
-220 VDATDGE
+220 VDATGAE
-227 DRGEHK
+227 DSGEHK

-244 VAATP
+244 VAATL
-249 GTADLES
+249 GTADPES
-256 PTDPPAMDHR
+256 PSDPPAMDHR

-272 HAGGES
+272 HAGCES

-287 LLDDALVRDIGEM
+287 LLDDSLVGNIGEM
-300 PSVSSDSL
+300 PSVSSDS
-308 PLDAA
+308 PSSDAA

-328 HLREGSSGPL
+328 HLHERSSSPL
-338 SEAVPRDPDAA
+338 SEAVQRDPDSA
-349 SAVGSPPHGAASS
+349 SAVDSPPHDAASP
-362 AGCDEAVVAVRASL
+362 AGCDEPVAAVHASS

-393 DESIADHYL
+393 DESIVNHYL
-402 DALDD
+402 DALDV

-415 PRLDEPGLGSFSDE
+415 PRLDETGLGSFADE
-429 RDPVEAVAAFTAE
+429 RDPGEAVAALTAE
-442 GAADAD
+442 AAADAD
-448 EVEIGGGPDSAN
+448 EVEIGGEPDSTD

-468 PKAETEAGGHGTPV
+468 PKVEMEASGYGTPV
-482 REISDAAADSSGEV
+482 RETANTAADSSGEI
-496 AERGDAVVSGVEE
+496 AELGNAAASGSEE

-517 ESGGPVEEFV
+517 ESGGPVNEFV
-527 PAGGGAQD
+527 PASGGAQD
-535 APGFDA
+535 ALGFDA
-541 PAFGTR
+541 PAFGTH

-559 HEEASLIPGSPIE
+559 HEEASLIPGSPVE
-572 RTGVDELAAGDASG
+572 RTGVGELAAGDASG
-586 ATSGSDDAQ
+586 AASGSDDAQ
-595 VQEGASPLICLP
+595 VQEGASPVICLP
-607 DLGGMS
+607 DLGGRS
-613 PSEAAA
+613 PKAAS
-619 GGDASLLQS
+619 GVDASLLQS

-639 PARLPTPGVSG
+639 PAGHPSPSFSG
-650 PEDTSAQA
+650 PEDTSARA
-658 HVEAPE
+658 HVESPE
-664 FLVESEGEVA
+664 HLAESAGEVA
-674 DSESG
+674 DSESA

-686 PGDESDAALRSLG
+686 PGDESEATVRSLEA
-699 IETNCEP
+699 ETNCEP
-706 GEPTRGLA
+706 GEPPRGLA

-738 SVSSDQVDTPD
+738 SVSSDEVDTPD
-749 TVSGVSVPDD
+749 TVSGASVPDD
-759 DSDLDGGQPAD
+759 DSVLDAGRPAG
-770 WSPET
+770 WGPGATSVEP
-775 RGVDSFDLDFSEV
+775 FDPVFPEV
-788 GSNAPRSADEA
+788 GSDAPRSADQA
-799 ADSVSGPTSPSEGI
+799 AGSVSGLMNPSERI

-825 LVEAGQEDPDGSAE
+825 LVEAGRGDPHGNAE

-848 QTDLPGGA
+848 QTVLPGGT

-880 ALSSTDTAAAAST
+880 ALSSTDAAVATST
-893 EDTVGTWDGG
+893 EDTAATGDGG
-903 VEEGAESV
+903 VEEVAGSV

-923 GRATGP
+923 GRAMGR

-941 AASADEAVE
+941 AASAGEAVE
-950 SSEVDANGHDDDAPA
+950 SSEVDANGHDDNAPA
-965 RDPANAPEDTEETSP
+965 RDPADVPEDTEEASP
-980 DDVRREYASGSVLPE
+980 DDVRREYASGTALLEPR
-995 AKGLEDGV
+995 GMEDGV
-1003 DPIGSGDGDEP
+1003 NPIGSGDGDEP

-1021 EDKDASSE
+1021 GDKDDSSE
-1029 AYAAATDRAAAFL
+1029 SYAAATDRADALL

-1049 SVSSDQTDTPDFP
+1049 SVSSDQADTPDFP
-1062 EGDLVFSGGSGVDA
+1062 EGDLAFGGGSGVDA
-1076 DAPADPSHAL
+1076 DAPADPGFAL

-1091 LDPGA
+1091 LDPAA

-1148 RLDERGDLRGDAIS
+1148 RGDLRGDAVS
-1162 PPGSALREAEPS
+1162 LPGSALREAEPS

-1202 EEGAGSVILLPDS
+1202 EESAGSVILLPDS
-1215 SAPTIEADT
+1215 SAPPIEADT
-1224 VAGRDD
+1224 DAGRDD

-1259 DTRAGS
+1259 DTRAGN
-1265 AAVPSGTADEAA
+1265 AVVPSRAADEAA
-1277 LEDSFPEDAGVFV
+1277 LEDSFRKDAGVFV
-1290 LPDPGDAPASDRP
+1290 LPDSGDAPASDPP
-1303 VENRERGESHRW
+1303 VENQEHGESHRW

-1320 EEAETATSGIVFD
+1320 EEAETASSGIVFD

-1339 LAETVPVS
+1339 IAETVPVS

-1370 DPSAEEPAP
+1370 DPSAEEPDP

-1405 ETALRDGLLGFGG
+1405 EMALRDGLLGFGG

-1567 PAAALALGVDPVAG
+1567 PAAALALAVDPVAG

-1638 LRSQMVVVDGLDEA
+1638 LRSQLVVVDGLDEA

-1664 QVFIAEPTAGKTPQV
+1664 QVFIAEPTAGKTLQV
-1679 ARMAN
+1679 ARMAS
-1684 LLNDTRP
+1684 LLKDTRP

-1700 SFRRNGGGQVLRN
+1700 AFRRNGGGQVLRN